1 MSVVAQ
7 NGAFPPRPGGGDE
20 QGRSFLRLVQRHILI
35 GCTLGLLA
43 GFVPVAGL
51 PAYAQ
56 GLLPQDFFNAPID
69 PAAPTAVE
77 ANELVFDSVRNI
89 ITARGDVVVRVSG
102 YIIAGN
108 ELVYRRDSGEMDVL
122 GNVRVTD
129 PAGNVSNSS
138 SLSLTG
144 GLRRSVLDS
153 MTIVANDGSRITADS
168 ADFDQELRSILTNAQ
183 YAPCGECVDDK
194 GRRIGWSISA
204 AKVTQEAAD
213 GSISFEQP
221 VLSLLGVPVAWLPY
235 LWLPDL
241 SDSALAN
248 LPTPSLGYTE
258 AIGVKVEVP
267 VSVYSSRSTD
277 IILTPALMSRQGF
290 LLGAEWVQRFD
301 QGSFRIKASGLYQMD
316 QTAFTFADARR
327 DWRGA
332 VQADGSYKPAEDWTV
347 GFAYAAFSD
356 SAYFKDYLLDAR
368 KAAVNEV
375 YATQLTTDTYVD
387 ARLQQFSL
395 LGDTTDQVREQQGVA
410 LPNVRVERTFKLAP
424 GAGQVEVEARML
436 GIYRASDYTT
446 TANGVPY
453 DYGYAG
459 TRMHGMAQ
467 ASWQNQWIAGGAV
480 ITPFAG
486 VRIDAA
492 SYERG
497 SGTTF
502 DPAAQPPA
510 DATLLGLTPIAAL
523 DVRYPL
529 VARSAG
535 VTHLVEPIA
544 QVVYRGASSLQPG
557 ITNED
562 SQSVIFDD
570 TNLFSYNRFT
580 GIDRQE
586 TGLRLNVGGRYLA
599 SFDDGNYLELVAGQ
613 SFQIAGENVFAD
625 ANRQQV
631 GVGSGLENGS
641 SYAVLGAY
649 GMIADSIKAGGK
661 VQIDSASFD
670 IARAG
675 LGIAYSHEGWGGAL
689 NYRYAAATPAA
700 GNIKDLH
707 EVGAEVT
714 VPIDEYWSASGNYYW
729 DIAGN
734 SWLQAGGGLTY
745 NDGYLNMAANLTRT
759 GPTHTSPD
767 DLRAT
772 VTLRLMAPAGFD
784 VGYSGAVPLSSLLG
798 SD

>member
-1 MSVVAQ
+1 MQ
-7 NGAFPPRPGGGDE
+7 
-20 QGRSFLRLVQRHILI
+20 
-35 GCTLGLLA
+35 
-43 GFVPVAGL
+43 
-51 PAYAQ
+51 AQ

-69 PAAPTAVE
+69 PSAPTAVE
-77 ANELVFDSVRNI
+77 ASELVFDSVRNI
-89 ITARGDVVVRVSG
+89 ITASGDLVVRVSG
-102 YIIAGN
+102 YVIAGN
-108 ELVYRRDSGEMDVL
+108 ELVYRRASGEMSVL

-129 PAGNVSNSS
+129 PAGNVSNST
-138 SLSLTG
+138 SLLLTS
-144 GLRRSVLDS
+144 GLRRAVLDS
-153 MTIVANDGSRITADS
+153 MTITARDGARITADS

-183 YAPCGECVDDK
+183 YAPCGECVDAK

-204 AKVTQEAAD
+204 AKVTQEAED

-248 LPTPSLGYTE
+248 LPVPSIGYTE
-258 AIGVKVEVP
+258 EIGVKVEVP
-267 VSVYSSRSTD
+267 VSVYSSRMTD
-277 IILTPALMSRQGF
+277 VILTPALVSRQGF

-301 QGSFRIKASGLYQMD
+301 QGSFRIKASGLYQLD
-316 QTAFTFADARR
+316 QTAFSFPDAQRE
-327 DWRGA
+327 WRGA
-332 VQADGSYKPAEDWTV
+332 VQADGSYKVSQDWTV

-368 KAAVNEV
+368 RAAVNEV
-375 YATQLTTDTYVD
+375 YATQLSADSYVD
-387 ARLQQFSL
+387 ARLQQFNL
-395 LGDTTDQVREQQGVA
+395 LGDKTDYSRDQQGLA

-436 GIYRASDYTT
+436 GIYRASDYSTSV
-446 TANGVPY
+446 NGVPY

-486 VRIDAA
+486 VRVDAA
-492 SYERG
+492 SYNRG
-497 SGTTF
+497 SGTSF
-502 DPAAQPPA
+502 NAAAQPPA

-535 VTHLVEPIA
+535 LTHLVEPVA

-586 TGLRLNVGGRYLA
+586 TGLRVNVGGRYLA
-599 SFDDGNYLELVAGQ
+599 SFDDGNYLELVGGQ
-613 SFQIAGENVFAD
+613 SFQIAGDNAFAE

-649 GMIADSIKAGGK
+649 GMIADSIKGGGK
-661 VQIDSASFD
+661 LQIDTTSFD

-675 LGIAYSHEGWGGAL
+675 LGVAYGRDGWAGAL
-689 NYRYAAATPAA
+689 NYRYAAATTAA
-700 GNIKDLH
+700 GNVRDLH

-714 VPIDEYWSASGNYYW
+714 VPIDDYWSASANSYW
-729 DIAGN
+729 DLSAN
-734 SWLQAGGGLTY
+734 SWLQAGGGVAY
-745 NDGYLNMAANLTRT
+745 NDGYLNMAANLTQT
-759 GPTHTSPD
+759 GPTHTSPN

-772 VTLRLMAPAGFD
+772 VTFRLLAPAGFD
-784 VGYSGAVPLSSLLG
+784 AGYSGAVPLSNLLG
-798 SD
+798 SQ